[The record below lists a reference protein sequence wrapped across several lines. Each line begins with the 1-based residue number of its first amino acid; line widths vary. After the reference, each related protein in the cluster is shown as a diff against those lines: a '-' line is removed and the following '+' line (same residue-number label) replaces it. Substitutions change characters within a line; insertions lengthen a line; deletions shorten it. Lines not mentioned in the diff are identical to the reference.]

1 MDYAAPLCIDLLI
14 GEIADRGCR

>member
-14 GEIADRGCR
+14 GEIADRGRR